1 MTTRREAPQGTQAIL
16 RAIRLLKVLS
26 EADTEL
32 TLYQLSSAT
41 GLTKTTAHRLLAA
54 LESEGFITRG
64 TDSGTYRLGPA
75 VIALG
80 VRALR
85 TSDLRAA
92 VRPDLIHVAETT
104 SETATLEV
112 LTDDRMLI
120 LDEVSG
126 RHLVSATAEIGTQWP
141 VHATSTGKA
150 LLAAMH
156 DERARALLKSSLSR
170 NVDRRPSDLAELVR
184 QLDKVRRDG
193 FATAIEELEPGFVAI
208 GAALRGPLGEP
219 VGAISVGGPTSRIDR
234 RRHAELGALLK
245 TAAAKISKQLGHESR
260 TPDKKASVPQKPLRR
275 SR

>member
-1 MTTRREAPQGTQAIL
+1 MMARRDAPQGTQAIL

-26 EADTEL
+26 EADAEL

-64 TDSGTYRLGPA
+64 VDSGTYQLGPA

-80 VRALR
+80 TRALR
-85 TSDLRAA
+85 TSDLRVA
-92 VRPDLIHVAETT
+92 VRQDLIHVAETT
-104 SETATLEV
+104 TETATLEV
-112 LTDDRMLI
+112 LSDDRMLI

-150 LLAAMH
+150 LLAAMP
-156 DERARALLKSSLSR
+156 EEQARALLKSSL
-170 NVDRRPSDLAELVR
+170 RRKAEREPTDFAELVR

-193 FATAIEELEPGFVAI
+193 YATAIEELEPGFVAI

-219 VGAISVGGPTSRIDR
+219 VGAISVGGPTSRIER
-234 RRHAELGALLK
+234 KRHAELGALVR
-245 TAAAKISKQLGHESR
+245 TAAAKISKQLGHDNAASH
-260 TPDKKASVPQKPLRR
+260 KKDPSFSKTSQ
-275 SR
+275 

>member
-1 MTTRREAPQGTQAIL
+1 
-16 RAIRLLKVLS
+16 LLKVLC
-26 EADTEL
+26 EADAEL

-41 GLTKTTAHRLLAA
+41 ALTKTTAHRLLAA
-54 LESEGFITRG
+54 LESEGFIIRG

-92 VRPDLIHVAETT
+92 VRHDLIHVAETT

-112 LTDDRMLI
+112 LSDDRMLI

-150 LLAAMH
+150 LLAAMP
-156 DERARALLKSSLSR
+156 EEQACALLESSLSR
-170 NVDRRPSDLAELVR
+170 NADREPTDFAELVR
-184 QLDKVRRDG
+184 QLDKARRDG
-193 FATAIEELEPGFVAI
+193 YATAIEELEPGFVAI

-219 VGAISVGGPTSRIDR
+219 VGAISVGGPTSRIKR
-234 RRHAELGALLK
+234 KRHAELGALIK
-245 TAAAKISKQLGHESR
+245 TAAAEISKQLGHDNA
-260 TPDKKASVPQKPLRR
+260 TLNKKAAAPLKRAQ
-275 SR
+275 